1 MAKQLSIVDTPA
13 IEPTAT
19 IQAATSHDAQRTAQS
34 TTDGQTNELRPN
46 TAKPLN
52 KTQKAA
58 KDFFSDTDT
67 TAAAEKEQRSKEV
80 LHALANEPNVIA
92 AKQKAAAKPKKSE
105 VPKENAFPYDVFPS
119 VIQDIVKATNE
130 TLNFPIDYI
139 GASVLYAVSVA
150 IGNTHKV
157 QVKNSW
163 IDSAVLYIAIVGRAG
178 INKSHPLSF
187 ALRPIAEHDKK
198 TYKQYEMLKSE
209 YDAIVSLSK
218 SERDAQGHGEPI
230 KPLWEKFIVSD
241 FTPESLLDVHDF
253 NKRGLGVY
261 SDELAGWFKNFNRYS
276 KGSETE
282 FWLSIWSGK
291 PLTIDRK
298 TSKSIQISNP
308 FISVCGTIQ
317 NSILKELAKDNRS
330 ENGFIDRILFVLP
343 ENVQKPY
350 WNELELNSVFVD
362 NWRNVLSN
370 IMQISYSF
378 DSEGQEL
385 NKILSFSKDAKDLI
399 FAWQKINADQ
409 CNNIENEAISGV
421 YSKLETYAI
430 RLSLIL
436 EIMYWSCGESS
447 KENISAKAMQGALKL
462 VEYFKNTASKVNA
475 IITNS
480 EPLEQLPKEKRALY
494 DSLPNTPFEKK
505 AGEAIAEKQG
515 MSDRTFRRMLS
526 DATLFT
532 KIKHGVYEKI
542 I

>member
-1 MAKQLSIVDTPA
+1 MAKQLSLTDIVNADSSESKA
-13 IEPTAT
+13 IQGRENQGTVQTANDS
-19 IQAATSHDAQRTAQS
+19 QTSKSTAN
-34 TTDGQTNELRPN
+34 TGQTRKDIIDGAQIRANAEKFFSEKPQKSQLPENTIRALANPTRGV
-46 TAKPLN
+46 TAKPN
-52 KTQKAA
+52 QKG
-58 KDFFSDTDT
+58 S
-67 TAAAEKEQRSKEV
+67 
-80 LHALANEPNVIA
+80 
-92 AKQKAAAKPKKSE
+92 SE
-105 VPKENAFPYDVFPS
+105 INSLFPYDVFPS
-119 VIQDIVKATNE
+119 AIQDIVKATNE
-130 TLNFPIDYI
+130 TLNYPIDYI
-139 GASVLYAVSVA
+139 GAAMLYAVSVA

-157 QVKNSW
+157 QIKNSW
-163 IDSAVLYIAIVGRAG
+163 IDSAVLYMAIVGRAG

-187 ALRPIAEHDKK
+187 ALSPITECDKK
-198 TYKQYEMLKSE
+198 TYKQYERLKSE

-218 SERDAQGHGEPI
+218 SEREAQGYGEPI

-282 FWLSIWSGK
+282 FWLSSWSGK
-291 PLTIDRK
+291 SLTNDRK

-317 NSILKELAKDNRS
+317 NGILKELAKDNRN

-343 ENVQKPY
+343 DNLKKPY
-350 WNELELNSVFVD
+350 WNELELDSVFVD
-362 NWRNVLSN
+362 NWHKILSN
-370 IMQISYSF
+370 IIQIPYSF
-378 DSEGQEL
+378 DSEGNES
-385 NKILSFSKDAKDLI
+385 NKILSFSSEAKSLI
-399 FAWQKINADQ
+399 FAWQKENADQ
-409 CNNIENEAISGV
+409 CNNVENEAISGV

-462 VEYFKNTASKVNA
+462 VEYFKHTASKVNA

-480 EPLEQLPKEKRALY
+480 EPLEQLPKEKRVLY
-494 DSLPNTPFEKK
+494 ENLPNTPFEKK
-505 AGEAIAEKQG
+505 TGEAIAEKQG
-515 MSDRTFRRMLS
+515 IANRTFRRMLL
-526 DATLFT
+526 DTTLFT
-532 KIKHGVYEKI
+532 KIRHGVYEKI